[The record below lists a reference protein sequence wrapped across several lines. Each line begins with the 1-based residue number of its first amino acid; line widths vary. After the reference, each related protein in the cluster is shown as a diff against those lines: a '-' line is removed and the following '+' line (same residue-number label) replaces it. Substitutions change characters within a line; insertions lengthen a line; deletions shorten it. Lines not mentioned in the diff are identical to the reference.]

1 MLKKKISKCFKIFFI
16 LIHKT
21 LFFDFFWEKFNI
33 FIDYMIWYHQANFF
47 VGNFLLYGDSWLG
60 GGGTIR
66 EKIIIK

>member
-47 VGNFLLYGDSWLG
+47 VGNFLHYGDFSF
-60 GGGTIR
+60 
-66 EKIIIK
+66 EK